1 MNKLSPMTEPQPLPE
16 RRKKQIIERAR
27 KTSVR
32 NLRRIADLH
41 NDIFML
47 RGPESLV
54 WPDICPVLGIPITSL
69 PKGRKGMANDSAS
82 LEKVLVEAGYTPL
95 NTRVISGKAKRI
107 RRGRSL
113 SELDIALKKARE
125 NAAEWAER
133 AENLRL
139 VIEWLQHEILNP

>member
-1 MNKLSPMTEPQPLPE
+1 MTEPQPLPD
-16 RRKKQIIERAR
+16 RRKQQIIERAR
-27 KTSVR
+27 KASVR

-54 WPDICPVLGIPITSL
+54 WPDTCPVLGIPITSL

-82 LEKVLVEAGYTPL
+82 MDKVLPEAGYTPL

>member
-1 MNKLSPMTEPQPLPE
+1 MTPE
-16 RRKKQIIERAR
+16 QRIERAR
-27 KTSVR
+27 KHS
-32 NLRRIADLH
+32 LRSIERLADLH

-47 RGPESLV
+47 RGTESLV
-54 WPDICPVLGIPITSL
+54 WPDICPVLGIPISSL
-69 PKGRKGMANDSAS
+69 PKGKRGMQNDSAS
-82 LEKVLVEAGYTPL
+82 LEKVLVEGGYTPL

>member
-1 MNKLSPMTEPQPLPE
+1 
-16 RRKKQIIERAR
+16 
-27 KTSVR
+27 
-32 NLRRIADLH
+32 
-41 NDIFML
+41 ML

-82 LEKVLVEAGYTPL
+82 LDKVLPEAGYTPL

>member
-1 MNKLSPMTEPQPLPE
+1 MTEPQPLPE
-16 RRKKQIIERAR
+16 RRKQQIIERAR

-54 WPDICPVLGIPITSL
+54 WPDICPALGIPITSL
-69 PKGRKGMANDSAS
+69 PKGRQGMANDSAS
-82 LEKVLVEAGYTPL
+82 MDKVLPEAGYTPL

>member
-1 MNKLSPMTEPQPLPE
+1 MTEPQPLPE

-27 KTSVR
+27 KASVR

-82 LEKVLVEAGYTPL
+82 MDKLLPEAGYTPL

>member
-1 MNKLSPMTEPQPLPE
+1 MTEPQPLPE
-16 RRKKQIIERAR
+16 RRKQQLVQRAR
-27 KTSVR
+27 KASVR

-82 LEKVLVEAGYTPL
+82 LDKVLPEAGYTPL

>member
-1 MNKLSPMTEPQPLPE
+1 MTEPQPLPE

-27 KTSVR
+27 KASVR

-82 LEKVLVEAGYTPL
+82 MDKVLPEAGYTPL

>member
-1 MNKLSPMTEPQPLPE
+1 MTEPLPE
-16 RRKKQIIERAR
+16 RRKQQIIERAR
-27 KTSVR
+27 KASVR

-69 PKGRKGMANDSAS
+69 PKGRKGMANDSAAMD
-82 LEKVLVEAGYTPL
+82 KVLPEAGYTPL

-139 VIEWLQHEILNP
+139 VIEWLQYEILHP